1 MLFFISRVA
10 PESVCMFQQI
20 DSFSIRHLRK
30 SGIRKFFSGYPFP
43 LTAVSESANPAIRNS
58 SFLHKLS
65 DIGTFCRS
73 RNGCQMSSRFL
84 CFYNSF
90 GPGNRFRNYCV
101 SMAFPWKNLCTV
113 FLHFSAICADRC
125 CRSFFV
131 FRWLFQYF
139 FFPLMSYS
147 RKNLILCR
155 CFRIASFI

>member
-10 PESVCMFQQI
+10 PESICMFQQI

-58 SFLHKLS
+58 GFLHKLS
-65 DIGTFCRS
+65 DIGAFRCCCDGR
-73 RNGCQMSSRFL
+73 QMSTGFLRFCNGL
-84 CFYNSF
+84 C
-90 GPGNRFRNYCV
+90 PGNRFRNYCV
-101 SMAFPWKNLCTV
+101 SMAFPWKNLCAV
-113 FLHFSAICADRC
+113 FPHFSAICADRC
-125 CRSFFV
+125 CRSFFIL
-131 FRWLFQYF
+131 RWLFQYF